1 MTSSARPETDMAWH
15 LRRLLEVVKEGC
27 GLEGRWRWLT
37 GPLALLTWI
46 RTRRERREAAEAL
59 LAFQGLVEAFL
70 GLLEDF
76 RAGRLVAENAEG
88 EAVTGRDGAVA
99 YPSPSRIVPPFLP
112 AKMGPVAGPAPRI
125 KSAGKP
131 AVGSHCAGRNGGPIK
146 GRGIQ
151 RANGMGGAVAPSA
164 LARSRWTR
172 RSAGGPVFVSL
183 GRWRDTPGLRR
194 AFPPYIC
201 LCVGAATAGRAVFE
215 KCGRALG
222 IGMSILLRY
231 RNNMLPEQPP
241 LARVAGGVRA
251 GHETHARAERRRLGF
266 ARRLRH

>member
-1 MTSSARPETDMAWH
+1 MANGSVGAADVDTHPARAARGRRGAAGVPGAGGGIPGAAGRFPGRAAGGGECGGGGRDWSGWCCCLPLTLPHRAPIFASKNGTRRGPRRADQVRGQACRRVP
-15 LRRLLEVVKEGC
+15 LRRAQ
-27 GLEGRWRWLT
+27 W
-37 GPLALLTWI
+37 GPD
-46 RTRRERREAAEAL
+46 
-59 LAFQGLVEAFL
+59 QGA
-70 GLLEDF
+70 
-76 RAGRLVAENAEG
+76 
-88 EAVTGRDGAVA
+88 RD
-99 YPSPSRIVPPFLP
+99 
-112 AKMGPVAGPAPRI
+112 
-125 KSAGKP
+125 SAGEWHGRCGGTIGP
-131 AVGSHCAGRNGGPIK
+131 CPIAVDAAK
-146 GRGIQ
+146 
-151 RANGMGGAVAPSA
+151 
-164 LARSRWTR
+164 R
-172 RSAGGPVFVSL
+172 RGPVFVSL